1 MNLYVFFIADPNAP
15 SMLVFSSKTI
25 NSMTATWRAPNQDT
39 AVDGYDVMITD
50 LSNSGASPENFPDI
64 TALSRDFTGLM
75 SGVLYKVDVS
85 AFTRDH
91 TSAKV
96 FSDVLTGQ
104 TNTG

>member
-1 MNLYVFFIADPNAP
+1 
-15 SMLVFSSKTI
+15 MLVFSSKTI
-25 NSMTATWRAPNQDT
+25 NSMTATWQAPNQDT
-39 AVDGYDVMITD
+39 AVDGYDVIITD
-50 LSNSGASPENFPDI
+50 LSNTGAIPQSHSDM
-64 TALSRDFTGLM
+64 TALSKDFTGLM